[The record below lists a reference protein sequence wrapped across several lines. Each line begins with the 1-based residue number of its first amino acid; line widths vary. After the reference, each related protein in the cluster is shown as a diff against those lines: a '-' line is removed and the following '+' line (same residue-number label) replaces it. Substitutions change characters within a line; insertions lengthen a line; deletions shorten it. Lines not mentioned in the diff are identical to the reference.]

1 MITFLADEPELD
13 HEARRSMWA
22 QDRDFCERML
32 RAARADLEHPPMLGI
47 DRRPCTRKPL
57 IFARKD

>member
-13 HEARRSMWA
+13 PETRRSLWR

-32 RAARADLEHPPMLGI
+32 RAVRAHLEHPPMLGI
-47 DRRPCTRKPL
+47 DVRPGTSKPM
-57 IFARKD
+57 IFGHKD